1 MILSGLDLGG
11 LRGQQIGTSLKSC
24 EEVSKWQVRFHED
37 SYWIVLGALEHHQ
50 IRTAHK
56 NGKNKKNKLKSVK
69 MLKRIGTHGR

>member
-1 MILSGLDLGG
+1 
-11 LRGQQIGTSLKSC
+11 
-24 EEVSKWQVRFHED
+24 VSKWQVRFHED